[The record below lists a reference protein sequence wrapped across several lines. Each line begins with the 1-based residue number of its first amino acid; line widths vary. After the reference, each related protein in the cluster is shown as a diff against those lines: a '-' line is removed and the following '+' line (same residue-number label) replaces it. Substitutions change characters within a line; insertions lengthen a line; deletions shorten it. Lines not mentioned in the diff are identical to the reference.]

1 VLNEL
6 ILSLTETSK
15 IVLMVTPLM
24 ILTEFFE
31 LKFKDRIQELITERH
46 ANQYLIASLLGA
58 VPGCVGAFSI
68 VSLYSHGLVGFG
80 GLIAVMLATA
90 GDEAFVMLAMVPDAA
105 LLIFA
110 TCIILGVLGGFSAD
124 KITQAAHRKLSQPCS
139 IEIHQNDLNSTH
151 FFKEHVYGHIL
162 RRHVPRMFLWIF
174 FTLLA
179 VDYLV
184 AELNLESIVSS
195 LPAFALFVLAALVGI
210 IPESGP
216 HLFFLTLYSRR
227 MIPFSVLLVNTLS
240 QDGHG
245 LLPLLSYSVKDTVYV
260 QVFTTSFSLIVGAFL
275 FLLGA

>member
-1 VLNEL
+1 MLNEL

-68 VSLYSHGLVGFG
+68 VSLYSHGLGGFG
-80 GLIAVMLATA
+80 SLIAVMLATA

-110 TCIILGVLGGFSAD
+110 ACIVLGVLGGFSAD
-124 KITQAAHRKLSQPCS
+124 KITQAAHLKIRQPCA

-162 RRHVPRMFLWIF
+162 RRHVLRMFLWIF

-195 LPAFALFVLAALVGI
+195 LPPFALFVLAALVGI

-260 QVFTTSFSLIVGAFL
+260 QVFTTSFSLIVGTAL
-275 FLLGA
+275 FILGV

>member
-1 VLNEL
+1 MLNEL

-31 LKFKDRIQELITERH
+31 MKFKDRIQELITERH

-80 GLIAVMLATA
+80 SLIAVMLATA

-110 TCIILGVLGGFSAD
+110 ACIVLGVLGGLSAD
-124 KITQAAHRKLSQPCS
+124 RITQAAHLKIRQACS

-151 FFKEHVYGHIL
+151 FIKEHVYGHIL

-184 AELNLESIVSS
+184 AELNLESIVPS
-195 LPAFALFVLAALVGI
+195 LPPFALFVLAALVGI

-245 LLPLLSYSVKDTVYV
+245 LLPLLSYSAKDTLYV
-260 QVFTTSFSLIVGAFL
+260 QVFTTSFSLIVGTGL
-275 FLLGA
+275 FLLGL